1 LDAFQAEF
9 HRETLNARTT
19 ATTQIQ
25 SIAEQL
31 NTWQQQF
38 GRAAA
43 IGYET
48 IGGIRTDVQDMNA
61 IIDDKSHQASVRS
74 EAFMT
79 EVREGI
85 SKDTSTSSAQIGEN
99 RRMNA
104 EYTQEI
110 HRVRDLVEALPS
122 IASEQLSTLQ
132 SLVKML
138 SEVQLGMRTGG
149 QNPQTRTTT
158 EASLTEH
165 DRRNDP
171 EMGPDSEIKKIM
183 ARLCHFA
190 DKMTACRYSREA
202 QSVIEDIGRLLGSV
216 MQRIS
221 VTSPSR
227 DDLPRKR
234 KTLCDYHYSEL
245 ETAVQSMEN
254 LGKAKRVLTA
264 SQRVQISN
272 QGR

>member
-85 SKDTSTSSAQIGEN
+85 SKATSTSSAQIEEN

-104 EYTQEI
+104 EVTQEI
-110 HRVRDLVEALPS
+110 HRVCDLLEALPS

-138 SEVQLGMRTGG
+138 SEMQLGMRTGD
-149 QNPQTRTTT
+149 QKSQISTTT

-165 DRRNDP
+165 DRQNGF
-171 EMGPDSEIKKIM
+171 EMGPDSETKKIM
-183 ARLCHFA
+183 ARLCRFS

-202 QSVIEDIGRLLGSV
+202 QSVIEDIGRLLGLVIYISV
-216 MQRIS
+216 M
-221 VTSPSR
+221 SPSR

-245 ETAVQSMEN
+245 ERAVQSMEN

-264 SQRVQISN
+264 FQRVQISN